1 MRSGLSIIIANCT
14 RLYDIFFPG
23 IVVFLHVGN
32 VHIPDTNLTIVMDA
46 NGNIFSGQTVSFNA
60 SNGATINTSGII
72 GEDGTIT
79 VMISS
84 INNNTQSMN
93 VYFTLV
99 ASDLKIV
106 QASVQGIGSVASIGQ
121 YVEGVNARDLRE
133 RFF

>member
-1 MRSGLSIIIANCT
+1 
-14 RLYDIFFPG
+14 
-23 IVVFLHVGN
+23 
-32 VHIPDTNLTIVMDA
+32 MDA
-46 NGNIFSGQTVSFNA
+46 NGNILSGQTVSFNA
-60 SNGATINTSGII
+60 GNVATINTSGII
-72 GEDGTIT
+72 GEDGKIT

-84 INNNTQSMN
+84 INNNTQSVN

-133 RFF
+133 RFFRGRFIIRCEG